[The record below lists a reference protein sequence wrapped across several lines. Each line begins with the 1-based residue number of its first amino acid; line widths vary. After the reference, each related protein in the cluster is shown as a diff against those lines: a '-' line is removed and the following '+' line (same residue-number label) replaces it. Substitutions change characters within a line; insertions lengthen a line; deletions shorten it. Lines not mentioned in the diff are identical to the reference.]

1 MERKG
6 NYSNSGVLYSSFG
19 SLEGGLYIMK
29 NLKWFIFPLLIVLT
43 GCAIVQIPLFPSLQP
58 FEEKV
63 LEGKGQAKILLLD
76 ISGIISEKK
85 ESKGL
90 GLSQKSS
97 LVARVKEELQKAE
110 GDSSIAGVIIKINS
124 PGGSVTATDII
135 YHELMQYKKQAGVRI
150 VACLTGT
157 ATSGAY
163 YVASAADEIVAHP
176 TSVTGNIGVIAIKFN
191 VEKLLSK
198 VGIQE
203 ETVKSGEKKDILSPF
218 RPSTSEEKDI
228 IQTIINT
235 LHERFVNVVLAGR
248 KTLLSKEEIERLAD
262 GRIFTADQALEV
274 KLIDRVG
281 YLDEAV
287 EEMKDSLNL
296 KEARLIT
303 YNRPGSYRETIYS
316 GLPDISRKEINLV
329 AINGDGLSF
338 LSGVQFMY
346 LWRP

>member
-1 MERKG
+1 MR
-6 NYSNSGVLYSSFG
+6 
-19 SLEGGLYIMK
+19 
-29 NLKWFIFPLLIVLT
+29 NLKWSICLIFIILT
-43 GCAIVQIPLFPSLQP
+43 GCAVVQIPLFPSTQP
-58 FEEKV
+58 LEEKV

-90 GLSQKSS
+90 GSSQKIS
-97 LVARVKEELQKAE
+97 LVARIKEELQKAE

-157 ATSGAY
+157 ATSGGY
-163 YVASAADEIVAHP
+163 YVASAADEIIAHP
-176 TSVTGNIGVIAIKFN
+176 TSVTGSIGVIAMKFN
-191 VEKLLSK
+191 VEKFLSK
-198 VGIQE
+198 IGIQE
-203 ETVKSGEKKDILSPF
+203 ETIKSGEKKDIWSPF
-218 RPSTSEEKDI
+218 RPSTPEEKDI

-235 LHERFVNVVLAGR
+235 LHERFVKVVLAGR
-248 KTLLSKEEIERLAD
+248 QPLLSKEEIERLAD

-281 YLDEAV
+281 YLDNAV
-287 EEMKDSLNL
+287 EEIKKALKL
-296 KEARLIT
+296 KEAKVVT
-303 YNRPGSYRETIYS
+303 YNRPGSYKGTIYS
-316 GLPDISRKEINLV
+316 GLPGASHTEINLV
-329 AINGDGLSF
+329 AINGDGLSSI
-338 LSGVQFMY
+338 SGVQFMY

>member
-1 MERKG
+1 MMRYIG
-6 NYSNSGVLYSSFG
+6 L
-19 SLEGGLYIMK
+19 SLVAV
-29 NLKWFIFPLLIVLT
+29 FFFVA
-43 GCAIVQIPLFPSLQP
+43 GCAFVSIPLFPSVQP
-58 FEEKV
+58 LEEKV

-85 ESKGL
+85 ESKGV
-90 GLSQKSS
+90 GLSQKIS

-110 GDSSIAGVIIKINS
+110 GDSSIAGMIIKINS

-157 ATSGAY
+157 ATSGGY
-163 YVASAADEIVAHP
+163 YVASAADEIIAHP
-176 TSVTGNIGVIAIKFN
+176 TSVTGSIGVIAMKFN
-191 VEKLLSK
+191 VEKFLSK
-198 VGIQE
+198 IGIQE
-203 ETVKSGEKKDILSPF
+203 ETIKSGEKKDIWSPF
-218 RPSTSEEKDI
+218 RPTTPEEKDI

-248 KTLLSKEEIERLAD
+248 KTLLSKEEIEKLAD

-296 KEARLIT
+296 KEARLIM